1 MKLLLRPSWTPLFC
15 TDKYLQYKTV
25 RDKLIKFPYTRLNE
39 KIMSKSVEIDP
50 NDFLHNNFMK
60 DSVAFSSLKQF
71 QQNLLQNN
79 YQYLFN
85 KTPDKN

>member
-1 MKLLLRPSWTPLFC
+1 
-15 TDKYLQYKTV
+15 
-25 RDKLIKFPYTRLNE
+25 
-39 KIMSKSVEIDP
+39 MSKSVEIDP